1 MIERKRFWSIATLV
15 LILLIF
21 AAGHASAQEGTP
33 TATPSAVAAIP
44 LAAIPD
50 GTWLVG
56 QEVTAGIYAAPGG
69 EQCSW
74 KRLSGFGGTSDEVV
88 ASAFGAVR
96 PIVEIAPTDRGFS
109 TSNCGDWTLVEI
121 QVQPTPVAT
130 PTPLTTPSPTA
141 SMAPTM
147 LPTPT
152 ALPVPLP
159 TVEIPRGWKRIEDD
173 RLGYSLAVPFP
184 WVTFDLKDGFQHP
197 IAERLVGEE
206 ALAFLRQSLESPYVT
221 DGFNIGVMAIEPDLS
236 ELFAR
241 PPFPLFLNVSRA
253 YAFDE
258 FTGDELVAVVDMA
271 IEPFSDVQVHSIKA
285 ETVNGWPA
293 VQAVASLDLRRNL
306 EIDLELNFVFTFVQA
321 NQKTYLLTI
330 ATRSEKAEAKQEV
343 IEQIVGTFLP
353 ENGVPQA
360 APTTTTPTSA
370 PTPTPK
376 PTSTATALPNP
387 TALPTPTATPTRA
400 PTPIVT
406 IPRGWSPVVNDRLGY
421 SLAVPRGWLFFDVHG
436 SQLSQIMRFISPSAA
451 QEADGLLS
459 TPGAENA
466 GHVAVKINIFSRPP
480 IQSVAGVGI
489 VPLDDDITA
498 ESVVRQL
505 KDEIESFDV
514 VPLVVQ
520 RLESGTTNNLPS
532 IQGVVTADLS
542 DQGLF
547 DAYAVMTAL
556 LANDKAYILFVAV
569 PAGDVAAMQKQID
582 QIVGT
587 FRPE

>member
-1 MIERKRFWSIATLV
+1 M
-15 LILLIF
+15 
-21 AAGHASAQEGTP
+21 SAKK
-33 TATPSAVAAIP
+33 A
-44 LAAIPD
+44 LAA
-50 GTWLVG
+50 
-56 QEVTAGIYAAPGG
+56 
-69 EQCSW
+69 
-74 KRLSGFGGTSDEVV
+74 
-88 ASAFGAVR
+88 
-96 PIVEIAPTDRGFS
+96 
-109 TSNCGDWTLVEI
+109 
-121 QVQPTPVAT
+121 
-130 PTPLTTPSPTA
+130 
-141 SMAPTM
+141 
-147 LPTPT
+147 
-152 ALPVPLP
+152 
-159 TVEIPRGWKRIEDD
+159 
-173 RLGYSLAVPFP
+173 
-184 WVTFDLKDGFQHP
+184 
-197 IAERLVGEE
+197 
-206 ALAFLRQSLESPYVT
+206 LRHSLETPYVT
-221 DGFNIGVMAIEPDLS
+221 DVLDIGVMAIEPDLS

-253 YAFDE
+253 HAFDE
-258 FTGDELVAVVDMA
+258 YTGDELVAVVDMA
-271 IEPFSDVQVHSIKA
+271 IEPFSDVQVHSIEA

-370 PTPTPK
+370 PTPTPT

-451 QEADGLLS
+451 QEVDGLLS

-542 DQGLF
+542 GHGLF
-547 DAYAVMTAL
+547 KAHAVMTAL
-556 LANDKAYILFVAV
+556 LANDKVYILFVAV
-569 PAGDVAAMQKQID
+569 PAGDAEAMQQQIN
-582 QIVGT
+582 QIVST